1 MEIALR
7 HVLVLCFVGEIGIVD
22 DKAVFFKV
30 RDIVKEL
37 SKG

>member
-7 HVLVLCFVGEIGIVD
+7 HVLVLCLEGEIEIVND
-22 DKAVFFKV
+22 EPVFFKV